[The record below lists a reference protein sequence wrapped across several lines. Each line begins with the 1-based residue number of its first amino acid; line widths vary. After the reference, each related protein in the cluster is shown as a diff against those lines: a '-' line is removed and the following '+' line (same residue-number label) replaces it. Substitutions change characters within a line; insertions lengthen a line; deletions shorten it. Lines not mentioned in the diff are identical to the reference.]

1 MPLPIRIII
10 SFGLLALVVVFAD
23 WRAMAAVLR
32 EVDLRWIG
40 CAALLALIDRLAI
53 NRRWQI
59 LLAARGIAVR
69 FVPLLRMQLAA
80 NFLGS
85 FLPSS
90 VGVDAV
96 RIAALCRAGQPQ
108 PEVIAATLVD
118 RATLIVA
125 TLLFG
130 SAMIVAVA
138 GSRIPLDFA
147 RPVLMITTAT
157 VLVVGLCLLRPVRRW
172 VRSAM
177 LERMPQRW
185 RRALVNIADASLA
198 YRSDGRVMFQVAA
211 WTMALFGIRILF
223 AKAVALSCGV
233 DLTFAA
239 LLGVIPILWI
249 VVMLPITVGGIGVQ
263 DVGYVALMA
272 LLGVAPAVAASM
284 SLVEHVVTRLVN
296 LPGALFIGDITNART
311 LRDTE

>member
-1 MPLPIRIII
+1 MPLSIRIII

-32 EVDLRWIG
+32 EVDLRWIA

-108 PEVIAATLVD
+108 AEVIAATLVD
-118 RATLIVA
+118 RATLIIA

-138 GSRIPLDFA
+138 GSRIPVGFA

-157 VLVVGLCLLRPVRRW
+157 VLIVGLCLLRPVRRW
-172 VRSAM
+172 VRSVM
-177 LERMPQRW
+177 LERIPQRS
-185 RRALVNIADASLA
+185 RRALVSIGDASLA
-198 YRSDGRVMFQVAA
+198 YRGDSRVMFQVAA

-223 AKAVALSCGV
+223 AKAVALSCGA
-233 DLTFAA
+233 DLPFAA
-239 LLGVIPILWI
+239 LLAVIPILWI

-311 LRDTE
+311 LRDAD